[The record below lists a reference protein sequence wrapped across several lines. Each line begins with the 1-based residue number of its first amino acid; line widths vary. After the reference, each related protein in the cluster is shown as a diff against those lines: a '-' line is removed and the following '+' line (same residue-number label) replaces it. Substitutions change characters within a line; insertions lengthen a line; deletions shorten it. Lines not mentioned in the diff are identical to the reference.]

1 MDYGVFEG
9 GRKMVR
15 GLKVQGKLRIGA
27 WLTFRGRSGKAM
39 EWMSGTS
46 FTSRDNAVENL
57 NAENYMY
64 GGLDFNSMMEYAAGI
79 WCDRLH
85 TIDVESKDAGKVNQ
99 FYGALYRASFLPHE
113 MSDVN
118 GDYPEFSTGTV
129 KMGNATPEFQ
139 GLCRSCLFLSPQVW
153 RFLHVGHLSCRVAAL

>member
-1 MDYGVFEG
+1 
-9 GRKMVR
+9 
-15 GLKVQGKLRIGA
+15 
-27 WLTFRGRSGKAM
+27 M

-99 FYGALYRASFLPHE
+99 FYGALYRASFLL
-113 MSDVN
+113 M
-118 GDYPEFSTGTV
+118 
-129 KMGNATPEFQ
+129 K
-139 GLCRSCLFLSPQVW
+139 
-153 RFLHVGHLSCRVAAL
+153 